1 MEKVLFIAAVCTI
14 GVIGIALCVYTIVK
28 AMDGKQRLG
37 MARIDV
43 AHTLAELRDHSS
55 SRR

>member
-28 AMDGKQRLG
+28 AMDGKQRLD
-37 MARIDV
+37 MVRIEA
-43 AHTLAELRDHSS
+43 AHTLAELRDQRSG
-55 SRR
+55 RG